1 MAFITSPSPL
11 PDLKLTSTCHT
22 PQSLINF
29 ANKKSIST
37 NPLDIAT
44 LIESLGIDVRYEPLE
59 NNISGIL
66 KKNPETNKWII
77 YVNSLHHPHRQ
88 RFTLAHELAH
98 YCRHTPIDDEFVDKI
113 FFRGS
118 KFSSMESE
126 ANRFAAEL
134 LMPEDKFR
142 EQVSLSPKVEDIAKH
157 FQVSSAAVLY
167 RAQELGFK
175 GKSE

>member
-1 MAFITSPSPL
+1 MAFIKQPSTFQELEAPTTFTSPQEL
-11 PDLKLTSTCHT
+11 LD
-22 PQSLINF
+22 F
-29 ANKKSIST
+29 AKSKTIRT
-37 NPLDIAT
+37 NPLDIVA
-44 LIESLGIDVRYEPLE
+44 LLESLGIDVRYEPLE
-59 NNISGIL
+59 KGISGML
-66 KKNPETNKWII
+66 KKNTTTNKWII

-118 KFSSMESE
+118 KFSSLETE
-126 ANRFAAEL
+126 ANHFAAEI
-134 LMPEDKFR
+134 LMPANEFR
-142 EQVSLSPKVEDIAKH
+142 NQVLISPKVEDIANH
-157 FQVSSAAVLY
+157 FQVSSAAVMY